1 MSGDTRYHEI
11 RWNVV
16 CPMGHPLWRW
26 SLVPMRHREDNLLK
40 NQAPCEGVT
49 ISPRHPMECGNLCM
63 ASTRCFARVE

>member
-1 MSGDTRYHEI
+1 MSAEKLYHEI

-16 CPMGHPLWRW
+16 CPMGHPLCRW

-49 ISPRHPMECGNLCM
+49 ISPRNPMECGKVSN
-63 ASTRCFARVE
+63 VGEV